1 MTLQMLHYQTFILL
15 LRAFVLC
22 TYLDIS
28 KFFGKLTF
36 QVMQNRKIYAR
47 HDIEK
52 RKALF
57 VKLHIPNANFSGY
70 I

>member
-1 MTLQMLHYQTFILL
+1 
-15 LRAFVLC
+15 
-22 TYLDIS
+22 
-28 KFFGKLTF
+28 
-36 QVMQNRKIYAR
+36 MQDWKIYAR